1 MKIQGKKRCTAIV
14 LAAGQGKRMGT
25 SVQKQY
31 IELDGKP
38 LIYYTL
44 ESFEK
49 SEIIDDIILVVG
61 EGQEKYAQNQ
71 IVEKY
76 GFAKIRAIVAGGKER
91 FDSVWQGLGK
101 IGRAHV

>member
-38 LIYYTL
+38 LIY
-44 ESFEK
+44 
-49 SEIIDDIILVVG
+49 
-61 EGQEKYAQNQ
+61 EG
-71 IVEKY
+71 
-76 GFAKIRAIVAGGKER
+76 
-91 FDSVWQGLGK
+91 GLS
-101 IGRAHV
+101 A